1 MTEATSIKLVRVMT
15 PLFLFIALSLMSLV
29 FTKLNVN
36 LKPILAII
44 IALSPLW
51 LPYIL
56 FHVTFDHWMWYVR
69 EKYKYS
75 QGRTTL
81 RIKLPQE
88 VLKSPEAMESIFTQT
103 HNVANVDN
111 YMQTYLEGRHPLVY
125 SYEIVSIGGEV
136 RFYANV
142 PTKKGKNALE
152 SQLYAQYPGIEVTE
166 ELIDYTSEVKW
177 DPKAWDMI
185 SFHIGKR
192 SDQYLPIKTYIDY
205 GLDKQPKEE
214 LKFEPMS
221 PLIEHLGTV
230 KPHERIWV
238 QFLVVAHDKKNFK
251 RGSLSEEPTWEKAA
265 VAKINEIMK
274 RDNTGVALTNEE
286 TDIRPVLTA
295 SERDTVAAIERN
307 ISKYAYEFAVRA
319 IYITK
324 AGKFDAEM
332 ISPLLKSFSQ
342 YDMLG
347 RNSMGVRWRT
357 DFDYNFISDLS
368 GQRKMNMKMNE
379 LEYYKKRFYLH
390 GDNKNGADKMK
401 VLSVEELATMYHIP
415 GSSII
420 TPTLTRV
427 ETTRKEAPANLP
439 IQLPTN

>member
-1 MTEATSIKLVRVMT
+1 MTESTSAKLVNVMT
-15 PLFLFIALSLMSLV
+15 PLFLFIAMLLMSYV
-29 FTKLNVN
+29 FAALNVN
-36 LKPILAII
+36 IKPILAIV

-56 FHVTFDHWMWYVR
+56 FHVTFDHWMWSVH
-69 EKYKYS
+69 EKYKYT

-88 VLKSPEAMESIFTQT
+88 VLKSPEAMESVFSQT
-103 HNVANVDN
+103 HNAANVDN
-111 YMQTYLEGRHPLVY
+111 YMQTYFEGRHPLVY
-125 SYEIVSIGGEV
+125 SYELVSVGGEV

-152 SQLYAQYPGIEVTE
+152 AQLYAQYPGIEVTE

-177 DPKAWDMI
+177 NPKEWDMI
-185 SFHIGKR
+185 AFHIGKR
-192 SDQYLPIKTYIDY
+192 AEDYLPIKTYIDY

-221 PLIEHLGTV
+221 PLIEHLGMV
-230 KPHERIWV
+230 KPHEHIWV
-238 QFLVVAHDKKNFK
+238 QFLVIAHDKKNLK
-251 RGSLSEEPTWEKAA
+251 RGSLSDVPTWEKAA

-274 RDNTGVALTNEE
+274 RDSTGVALTSEE
-286 TDIRPVLTA
+286 TDIRPVLTT
-295 SERDTVAAIERN
+295 SERDKVAAIERN

-319 IYITK
+319 IYISR
-324 AGKFDAEM
+324 AGKFDPEM
-332 ISPLLKSFSQ
+332 IGPLLKSFSQ

-347 RNSMGVRWRT
+347 RNSIGVRWRT

-368 GQRKMNMKMNE
+368 GQRKINLKKQE

-401 VLSVEELATMYHIP
+401 VLSVEELATMFHIP

-420 TPTLTRV
+420 TPNLTRV
-427 ETTRKEAPANLP
+427 ESTRKEAPANLP